1 MRQTYVYPSGPSDAK
16 LAGVGEQPSY
26 QEVRARPP
34 RPFIGPAGQGL
45 DECLSM
51 VKIPRREIY
60 LTNVIKDLDAPLAH
74 YINLDTRGKWTVS
87 ADGLEYIKELGQ
99 ELRALNLNIVVAFGN
114 IALLALCNRV
124 GITKWRGSVL
134 ESTLVPGLKVIP
146 TFHPATFI
154 PPKFN
159 FLNKPV
165 ICEDLMRAKYESQF
179 KEIRRSPRV
188 VHTRNEFSHT
198 MNALR
203 DCYRLGKLG
212 QIIGI
217 DIEVI
222 NGEVDC
228 IGLSWS
234 PTESICIPFRCSK
247 GDFFTVEEELQVM
260 RGIAFIIQ
268 DEDIQKAG
276 ASFIFDTQFLL
287 HKYGI
292 QPRGSLHCTQIA
304 QKISYPDFP
313 ASLAA
318 VTTMYTD
325 IPYYKEDGKQW
336 MKMGAG
342 TWEEWWNYNGFD
354 SFIPVEAIPK
364 QLVTLKKQ
372 GNEATYERQRKLI
385 KPLLYMG
392 ERGIR
397 IDVNGMMEYEK
408 EQSYILDQK
417 SAELTAIVGRD
428 INPNSPK
435 QLMDYFYKE
444 LGNKPYKKKN
454 ATGQYN
460 DSIDVDALKRLVR
473 QGGRASEAARIM
485 LDIRSLSKRISTYLN
500 IGKVDKDGRYRSS
513 YKPVGADTGRL
524 SSGETIFGT
533 GGNQQNWPHDL
544 LRFFLFDEGY
554 IGYSF
559 DLSQIENRIVAYTGG
574 VLAQIEAFEQ
584 GIDLHTLT
592 ASIIFHKPYD
602 QVSKVDGSSSLGDGR
617 QSERYWGKKCKFKHC
632 EVLSQ
637 TGWISIAEAANHPHM
652 KIAQWSENGTIS
664 FECPTSWFV
673 STYTGD
679 SIVIK
684 NQRIYQ
690 ESTPEHKMPLYY
702 DGRIIDKKVSDY
714 PHSGKYSAPLSGIY
728 NSGTLHISDSI
739 IMLMVAF
746 QADGSW
752 NSNGIRFHLSK
763 DRKIKRLKAILDLSN
778 LIYTENNGTFFIS
791 TKNKVCGMIRALMGK
806 DKLFGPWLLMFT
818 QDVLLT
824 FIEELHYWD
833 GYSEDSREQ
842 YFTTNINNAVWVQ
855 TIAHLCNKAV
865 LISHQ
870 DNSKT
875 NSFGNKM
882 LYRLTIR
889 DSIAPAT
896 SAIDRHTRVVLNETI
911 YCPTMSSGYFMC
923 RERGIVSVTGN
934 SNHGINY
941 DESYKKFALV
951 NEMTETEAKQVLA
964 EVHSGYPEIR
974 GGYHAMIQDQLK
986 SSRTITNLFGRTRL
1000 FLGPVF
1006 ESYPNVPR
1014 HACVET
1020 FRSAY
1025 AHFAQSTCA
1034 DKVNEQGIEH
1044 IYYNQDHYKAVELLA
1059 QIHDSVVFQ
1068 IPLSLPWIEHAKILL
1083 RIKESL
1089 ETPLIWHE
1097 REIPTPVDLAIGF
1110 NMCKDEMEEI
1120 KSKKMPATPEGL
1132 AEKLQQLYFKLR
1144 SKRLLP
1150 MNI

>member
-16 LAGVGEQPSY
+16 LAICGEQPGY

-60 LTNVIKDLDAPLAH
+60 LTNVIKDLDAPLEH
-74 YINLDTRGKWTVS
+74 YINLDTRGKWTIS
-87 ADGLEYIKELGQ
+87 ADGLEYINELGK
-99 ELRALNLNIVVAFGN
+99 ELRALDLNIIVACGN

-124 GITKWRGSVL
+124 GITKWRGSVI
-134 ESTLVPGLKVIP
+134 ESTLVSGLKVIP

-165 ICEDLMRAKYESQF
+165 ICEDLMRAKHESTF
-179 KEIRRSPRV
+179 KDIRRIPRNV
-188 VHTRNEFSHT
+188 NITPTFNQAIEI
-198 MNALR
+198 LR
-203 DCYRLGKLG
+203 HCYRLGRLG

-228 IGLSWS
+228 IGLGWS
-234 PTESICIPFRCSK
+234 PTESICIPFRGPH
-247 GDFFTVEEELQVM
+247 GDYFTVEEELQIM
-260 RGIAFIIQ
+260 RGIAYIIQ
-268 DEDIQKAG
+268 DENIQKAG
-276 ASFIFDTQFLL
+276 ANFIFDTQFLFR
-287 HKYGI
+287 KYGI
-292 QPRGSLHCTQIA
+292 VPRGSLHCTQIA

-313 ASLAA
+313 AGLAA

-354 SFIPVEAIPK
+354 SFIPVETVPK
-364 QLVTLKKQ
+364 QIATLKKQ
-372 GNEATYERQRKLI
+372 GNEATYERQRGLI

-417 SAELTAIVGRD
+417 SAELKSIVGRD

-444 LGNKPYKKKN
+444 LGNKAYKKKN

-473 QGGRASEAARIM
+473 QGGKAAEAARIM

-500 IGKVDKDGRYRSS
+500 IRKVDKDGRYRSS

-524 SSGETIFGT
+524 ASGETIFGT

-617 QSERYWGKKCKFKHC
+617 QSERYWGKK
-632 EVLSQ
+632 
-637 TGWISIAEAANHPHM
+637 G
-652 KIAQWSENGTIS
+652 
-664 FECPTSWFV
+664 
-673 STYTGD
+673 
-679 SIVIK
+679 
-684 NQRIYQ
+684 
-690 ESTPEHKMPLYY
+690 
-702 DGRIIDKKVSDY
+702 
-714 PHSGKYSAPLSGIY
+714 
-728 NSGTLHISDSI
+728 
-739 IMLMVAF
+739 
-746 QADGSW
+746 
-752 NSNGIRFHLSK
+752 
-763 DRKIKRLKAILDLSN
+763 
-778 LIYTENNGTFFIS
+778 
-791 TKNKVCGMIRALMGK
+791 
-806 DKLFGPWLLMFT
+806 
-818 QDVLLT
+818 
-824 FIEELHYWD
+824 
-833 GYSEDSREQ
+833 
-842 YFTTNINNAVWVQ
+842 
-855 TIAHLCNKAV
+855 
-865 LISHQ
+865 
-870 DNSKT
+870 
-875 NSFGNKM
+875 
-882 LYRLTIR
+882 
-889 DSIAPAT
+889 
-896 SAIDRHTRVVLNETI
+896 
-911 YCPTMSSGYFMC
+911 
-923 RERGIVSVTGN
+923 
-934 SNHGINY
+934 NHGINY

-951 NEMTETEAKQVLA
+951 NEIPEAEAKQTLD
-964 EVHSGYPEIR
+964 EIHQGYPEIR
-974 GGYHAMIQDQLK
+974 GGYHAMIQQMLK
-986 SSRTITNLFGRTRL
+986 SSRTVTNLFGRTRL
-1000 FLGPVF
+1000 FLGPVHQ
-1006 ESYPNVPR
+1006 SYPNVPP

-1034 DKVNEQGIEH
+1034 DKVNEQGVEH
-1044 IYYNQDHYKAVELLA
+1044 IYYDQIHYKPIELLT
-1059 QIHDSVVFQ
+1059 QIHDAVVFQ

-1083 RIKESL
+1083 RIKASL

-1110 NMCKDEMEEI
+1110 NMCKEDMEEF
-1120 KSKKMPATPEGL
+1120 KSKKIPSNPEKL
-1132 AEKLQQLYFKLR
+1132 AEKLQETYFKLR

>member
-1 MRQTYVYPSGPSDAK
+1 MRHTYVPAHGDPSAK
-16 LAGVGEQPSY
+16 LAGCGEQPGI
-26 QEVRARPP
+26 QEIRARPP

-45 DECLSM
+45 DECLAM

-60 LTNVIKDLDAPLAH
+60 LTNVIKDLDMPLAH

-87 ADGLEYIKELGQ
+87 AEGLEYITELGR
-99 ELRALNLNIVVAFGN
+99 ELKALDLNVIVAFGN

-165 ICEDLMRAKYESQF
+165 ICEDLMRAKYESAF
-179 KEIRRSPRV
+179 KEIRRSV
-188 VHTRNEFSHT
+188 RNVTTHPDFAQSI
-198 MNALR
+198 NVLR
-203 DCYRLGKLG
+203 NCYRLGRLG
-212 QIIGI
+212 QLIGL

-228 IGLSWS
+228 IGISWS
-234 PTESICIPFRCSK
+234 PTDSICIPFRGSH
-247 GDFFTVEEELQVM
+247 GDYFTVEEELQLM
-260 RGIAFIIQ
+260 RGFAYIIQ
-268 DEDIQKAG
+268 DESIAKAG
-276 ASFIFDTQFLL
+276 ANFIFDTQFLL

-292 QPRGSLHCTQIA
+292 QPRGSIHCTQIA

-313 ASLAA
+313 AGLAA

-354 SFIPVEAIPK
+354 SFIPVETIPK
-364 QLVTLKKQ
+364 QLAALKKQ

-397 IDVNGMMEYEK
+397 IDVQGMMCYEE
-408 EQSYILDQK
+408 EQRKILDNK
-417 SAELTAIVGRD
+417 SLELRELIGRD

-454 ATGQYN
+454 ANGIYS
-460 DSIDVDALKRLVR
+460 DSIDVDALKRLFR
-473 QGGRASEAARIM
+473 QGGKAAEAARIM
-485 LDIRSLSKRISTYLN
+485 LDIRGLSKRISTYLN

-602 QVSKVDGSSSLGDGR
+602 KISKVDGSSTLGDGR
-617 QSERYWGKKCKFKHC
+617 QSERYWGKK
-632 EVLSQ
+632 
-637 TGWISIAEAANHPHM
+637 G
-652 KIAQWSENGTIS
+652 
-664 FECPTSWFV
+664 
-673 STYTGD
+673 
-679 SIVIK
+679 
-684 NQRIYQ
+684 
-690 ESTPEHKMPLYY
+690 
-702 DGRIIDKKVSDY
+702 
-714 PHSGKYSAPLSGIY
+714 
-728 NSGTLHISDSI
+728 
-739 IMLMVAF
+739 
-746 QADGSW
+746 
-752 NSNGIRFHLSK
+752 
-763 DRKIKRLKAILDLSN
+763 
-778 LIYTENNGTFFIS
+778 
-791 TKNKVCGMIRALMGK
+791 
-806 DKLFGPWLLMFT
+806 
-818 QDVLLT
+818 
-824 FIEELHYWD
+824 
-833 GYSEDSREQ
+833 
-842 YFTTNINNAVWVQ
+842 
-855 TIAHLCNKAV
+855 
-865 LISHQ
+865 
-870 DNSKT
+870 
-875 NSFGNKM
+875 
-882 LYRLTIR
+882 
-889 DSIAPAT
+889 
-896 SAIDRHTRVVLNETI
+896 
-911 YCPTMSSGYFMC
+911 
-923 RERGIVSVTGN
+923 
-934 SNHGINY
+934 NHGINY

-951 NEMTETEAKQVLA
+951 NEITEAEAKQTL
-964 EVHSGYPEIR
+964 EEIHQGYPEIR
-974 GGYHAMIQDQLK
+974 NGYHAMIQDMLK
-986 SSRTITNLFGRTRL
+986 ATRTVTNLFGRTRL
-1000 FLGPVF
+1000 FLGPVH

-1014 HACVET
+1014 AACIET

-1044 IYYNQDHYKAVELLA
+1044 IYYDQVHYKPVELLA

-1068 IPLSLPWIEHAKILL
+1068 IPLTLPWIEHAKILQ
-1083 RIKESL
+1083 RIKASL

-1097 REIPTPVDLAIGF
+1097 REIKTPVDLAIGLD
-1110 NMCKDEMEEI
+1110 MCKENMDEM
-1120 KSKKMPATPEGL
+1120 KSAKIPTDPEKL
-1132 AEKLQQLYFKLR
+1132 AEKLQNIYFKLR
-1144 SKRLLP
+1144 SKTLLP
-1150 MNI
+1150 SIIY

>member
-1 MRQTYVYPSGPSDAK
+1 MRNTYVYPSGPSDAK
-16 LAGVGEQPSY
+16 LAGCGEQPGY

-99 ELRALNLNIVVAFGN
+99 ELRALNLNVVVAFGN

-485 LDIRSLSKRISTYLN
+485 LDIRGLSKRISTYLN

-617 QSERYWGKKCKFKHC
+617 QSERYWGKK
-632 EVLSQ
+632 
-637 TGWISIAEAANHPHM
+637 G
-652 KIAQWSENGTIS
+652 
-664 FECPTSWFV
+664 
-673 STYTGD
+673 
-679 SIVIK
+679 
-684 NQRIYQ
+684 
-690 ESTPEHKMPLYY
+690 
-702 DGRIIDKKVSDY
+702 
-714 PHSGKYSAPLSGIY
+714 
-728 NSGTLHISDSI
+728 
-739 IMLMVAF
+739 
-746 QADGSW
+746 
-752 NSNGIRFHLSK
+752 
-763 DRKIKRLKAILDLSN
+763 
-778 LIYTENNGTFFIS
+778 
-791 TKNKVCGMIRALMGK
+791 
-806 DKLFGPWLLMFT
+806 
-818 QDVLLT
+818 
-824 FIEELHYWD
+824 
-833 GYSEDSREQ
+833 
-842 YFTTNINNAVWVQ
+842 
-855 TIAHLCNKAV
+855 
-865 LISHQ
+865 
-870 DNSKT
+870 
-875 NSFGNKM
+875 
-882 LYRLTIR
+882 
-889 DSIAPAT
+889 
-896 SAIDRHTRVVLNETI
+896 
-911 YCPTMSSGYFMC
+911 
-923 RERGIVSVTGN
+923 
-934 SNHGINY
+934 NHGINY

-951 NEMTETEAKQVLA
+951 NEITEGEAKQTL
-964 EVHSGYPEIR
+964 EEIHSGYPQIR
-974 GGYHAMIQDQLK
+974 DGYHAMIQSQLK
-986 SSRTITNLFGRTRL
+986 TSRTITNLFGRTRL

-1044 IYYNQDHYKAVELLA
+1044 IYYNQQWYKAVELLA

-1083 RIKESL
+1083 RIKSSL

-1150 MNI
+1150 MII